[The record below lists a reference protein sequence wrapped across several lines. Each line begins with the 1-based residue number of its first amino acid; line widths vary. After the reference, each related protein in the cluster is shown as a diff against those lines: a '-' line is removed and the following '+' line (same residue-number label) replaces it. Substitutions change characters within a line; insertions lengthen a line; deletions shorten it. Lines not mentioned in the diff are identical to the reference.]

1 MWLCACSQLSDL
13 LKLSSK
19 RGKVVVLP
27 KRNALG
33 MGNDRTGELLAVGV
47 AQDMDMGNEAD
58 NFVFDNHANAGDYD
72 EPDDYDDGGGFML
85 NGSDDLDTTVIAGAA
100 SGAGFG
106 ANLEGFLV
114 EKADRVDKIDIKYAT
129 VAKKVRGTAL
139 HAQLHR
145 SARRTMRAH
154 LCVCNDVPLPQVD
167 VKKLKDHIWEHVS
180 QDAPAADAGTATVDD
195 DAATSQDH
203 HDEGETKHATTAEG
217 VSFQGTVAA
226 LAPSAP
232 ASITVPFYF
241 ICMLHL
247 ANEKGLALHP
257 SGDLTDFR
265 VSTETGSEDRLAEGQ

>member
-145 SARRTMRAH
+145 ERT
-154 LCVCNDVPLPQVD
+154 P
-167 VKKLKDHIWEHVS
+167 
-180 QDAPAADAGTATVDD
+180 D
-195 DAATSQDH
+195 DARSPLRVQRCAASTGGR
-203 HDEGETKHATTAEG
+203 EEAEG
-217 VSFQGTVAA
+217 PHLGARVAGCA
-226 LAPSAP
+226 
-232 ASITVPFYF
+232 
-241 ICMLHL
+241 CGGCWHR
-247 ANEKGLALHP
+247 N
-257 SGDLTDFR
+257 R
-265 VSTETGSEDRLAEGQ
+265 RR